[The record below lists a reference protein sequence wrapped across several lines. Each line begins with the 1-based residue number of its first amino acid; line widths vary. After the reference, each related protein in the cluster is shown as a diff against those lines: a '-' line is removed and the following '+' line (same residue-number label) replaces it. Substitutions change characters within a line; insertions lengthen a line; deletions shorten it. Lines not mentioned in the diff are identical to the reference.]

1 MTYISVPYTTWE
13 SVGESPLR
21 TTAIAKAPYPEGE
34 GVGGGAS
41 LVPYQEHNFH
51 KPSEIAKDTLL
62 NLLSQPKEDKRHR
75 YDQLCTDFVDYLCK
89 CEEKG
94 FMIKGYDTIKGKILN
109 LPMSYNNRWGPV
121 RRKEL
126 SEKLERL
133 EFWFEQQEDR
143 PVTLATLT
151 SYHPENESVGDS
163 WFKLN
168 EARGKFLKM
177 IKKYCG
183 KDTDY
188 FWVPE
193 PHPETD
199 NGYVH
204 YHVAIFADI
213 PIPLENKLRRLW
225 ADKYKVGSHTYGLDF
240 AKKENEEKI
249 NHLKAYLSKYLE
261 KGFLLKEWSI
271 GLLIFNATLWD
282 TGFRMYGASTAIR
295 KMMNIK
301 DTCEK
306 HDVFYTL
313 EESEGFDDL
322 GPGYLEIVQ
331 HRTGTDIVWFET
343 RLETIE
349 LTADNEEV
357 SVSEIVWDRLYIPDW
372 IDHSF
377 WTREPDML
385 DWQWWY
391 PVPDWWKDKE
401 RGYPSVP
408 RRDKPLDKVFRCN
421 WGRTYKGM
429 RIYEQNV
436 AKLPREA
443 RISTQEQERRRIQKE
458 TEGQY
463 SEVKEVQL
471 TERQRRKLAQ
481 DGYL

>member
-1 MTYISVPYTTWE
+1 M
-13 SVGESPLR
+13 
-21 TTAIAKAPYPEGE
+21 
-34 GVGGGAS
+34 
-41 LVPYQEHNFH
+41 
-51 KPSEIAKDTLL
+51 
-62 NLLSQPKEDKRHR
+62 
-75 YDQLCTDFVDYLCK
+75 
-89 CEEKG
+89 
-94 FMIKGYDTIKGKILN
+94 
-109 LPMSYNNRWGPV
+109 
-121 RRKEL
+121 
-126 SEKLERL
+126 

-151 SYHPENESVGDS
+151 SYHPENESVADS

-240 AKKENEEKI
+240 AKKENKEKI

-301 DTCEK
+301 DDK
-306 HDVFYTL
+306 DSHV
-313 EESEGFDDL
+313 
-322 GPGYLEIVQ
+322 
-331 HRTGTDIVWFET
+331 VWLET

-357 SVSEIVWDRLYIPDW
+357 AVSEIVWDRLYIPDW

-385 DWQWWY
+385 DWQWWDRLRDPDMWELEWWY
-391 PVPDWWKDKE
+391 PKE
-401 RGYPSVP
+401 ARKIQNSSVP

-421 WGRTYKGM
+421 WGRPYKGM

-458 TEGQY
+458 TEEQY
-463 SEVKEVQL
+463 SEVQEVQL
-471 TERQRRKLAQ
+471 TERQKRKLAQ